1 MRLLLDTHI
10 FLWAVSGSALLK
22 APSRRL
28 IESAEQVFVSAASI
42 WEIAIKARLGKIDA
56 DPLELTG
63 AFDDAD
69 EDLLQYVF
77 RGLAMAQDA
86 KHEVVDRP
94 LMPLHQD
101 LERPRVSALIAFHQ
115 ELVWELF
122 RHLSRNLTLVS
133 TAGGR

>member
-63 AFDDAD
+63 AINASGFV
-69 EDLLQYVF
+69 E
-77 RGLAMAQDA
+77 
-86 KHEVVDRP
+86 
-94 LMPLHQD
+94 
-101 LERPRVSALIAFHQ
+101 LEVSAVHAAGVSRLALHHNDPFDRL
-115 ELVWELF
+115 LVAQALAEPL
-122 RHLSRNLTLVS
+122 RLLTADPVLAQYSDVVLLV
-133 TAGGR
+133 